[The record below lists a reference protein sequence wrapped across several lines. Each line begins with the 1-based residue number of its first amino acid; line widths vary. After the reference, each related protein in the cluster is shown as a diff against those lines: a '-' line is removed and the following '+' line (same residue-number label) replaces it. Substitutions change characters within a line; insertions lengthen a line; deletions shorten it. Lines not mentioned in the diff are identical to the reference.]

1 MKKLLTL
8 SLAVLAGALSAQAQI
23 SATTG
28 GPDNYGYTWK
38 TSAAAGGPT
47 YRWVDIRNRGTEVA
61 GLDDDNQAPLPLTL
75 PFSFPYYLASFSQV
89 RVASNGY
96 LAFVANNSAPA
107 NLAQPMPNI
116 PAADGQRAFVAGYL
130 SDLNFSRAG
139 VNSANPGRCYYLVT
153 ADSVIVS
160 YVNVPFWERA
170 ATPSVPDFRGSN
182 TFQIILSRLDSS
194 VTFQY
199 QAMDPTQP
207 TPGAQSPNQAV
218 IGIEDQTETLGL
230 QTAVNEIPAAG
241 TAVKYYRP
249 RTTGFQ
255 FTDVAPGRFGN
266 QDGAG
271 FFALLGQ
278 PLTVTSEVNNPGNQ
292 NAGPFDL
299 QIRITNR
306 PGLPAAALYS
316 QRITLPGLRAQ
327 SDTTVTF
334 AQTYTPSNQAPSAGS
349 GVFQVQSRTF
359 TTPQD
364 QNATNDI
371 ARSMFVVVDTTS
383 VPQYTLSY
391 DDEAANSVIGF
402 GAGVYFK
409 PPYYPAEI
417 LSTEA
422 AIVGANATSNC
433 DVKIRIYADNGP
445 NGTAGTLLYADSIAQ
460 ADVSVGPL
468 PGVLNTVTLFQP
480 VRITSG
486 GFYISWAPDSLTTT
500 LIGTRGPA
508 TPTQAIPISRNNY
521 EVINNTFAPYRT
533 TNENIMIT
541 ATLRTRTAL
550 GTGEDRTGQLTL
562 APAFPNPASDRTTLG
577 FTLLKP
583 APVTLTLTDMLGRPV
598 RTQRLGQMTSGE
610 HRYDLNTN
618 DLPAGLYTYSLQAGS
633 VRLTR
638 KLVVQH

>member
-8 SLAVLAGALSAQAQI
+8 SLAVLAGALTAQAQI
-23 SATTG
+23 TAPTG
-28 GPDNYGYTWK
+28 GPDSYGYTWK

-47 YRWVDIRNRGTEVA
+47 YRWVDIRNRGIEVN
-61 GLDDDNQAPLPLTL
+61 GLDDDNQAPNLLAL
-75 PFSFPYYLASFSQV
+75 PFQFPYYLGAYSQV

-96 LAFVANNSAPA
+96 LAFVTNNSAPA

-116 PAADGQRAFVAGYL
+116 PNADGQRAFVAPFL
-130 SDLNFSRAG
+130 ADLNFSRTG
-139 VNSANPGRCYYLVT
+139 VNSANPGRCYYLLN
-153 ADSVIVS
+153 ADSLIVS

-170 ATPSVPDFRGSN
+170 AAGLPDFRGSN
-182 TFQIILSRLDSS
+182 TFQVIISRLDSS

-199 QAMDPTQP
+199 QAMDPTLP

-230 QTAVNEIPAAG
+230 QTAVNEVPAAG

-249 RTTGFQ
+249 RTTVFQ
-255 FTDVAPGRFGN
+255 FTDVAPGRFVTDNGS
-266 QDGAG
+266 A

-278 PLTVTSEVNNPGNQ
+278 PITVVSEVNNPGNQ
-292 NAGPFDL
+292 NATPFDL

-327 SDTTVTF
+327 SDTLVTF
-334 AQTYTPSNQAPSAGS
+334 AQTYTPSTAAPSAGT

-359 TTPQD
+359 LTAD
-364 QNATNDI
+364 QNTSNDI
-371 ARSMFVVVDTTS
+371 TRSMFVVVDTTS

-391 DDEAANSVIGF
+391 DDEPANNVIGF

-417 LSTEA
+417 TSTEA
-422 AIVGANATSNC
+422 AIVGANATANS
-433 DVKIRIYADNGP
+433 DIKIRIYADNGP

-480 VRITSG
+480 VRINSG
-486 GFYISWAPDSLTTT
+486 GFYISWVPDSLTTT
-500 LIGTRGPA
+500 FVGTRAPA
-508 TPTQAIPISRNNY
+508 TANQAIPLSRNNF

-550 GTGEDRTGQLTL
+550 GAGEDRTGQLGL
-562 APAFPNPASDRTTLG
+562 APAYPNPASDRTTLG
-577 FTLLKP
+577 YTLSKG
-583 APVTLTLTDMLGRPV
+583 ASVTVTVTDLLGRPV
-598 RTQRLGQMTSGE
+598 RTARLGQMPAGE
-610 HRYDLNTN
+610 HRYDLNTA
-618 DLPAGLYTYSLQAGS
+618 DMPAGVYTYSLQAGS